1 MPGFCARSSSGGE
14 VPNGVEPR
22 YRLVVKLETP
32 RCPNCNAL
40 LEGLRGG
47 KGSCKYC
54 GATIVGRP
62 EAGAKTETRYTL
74 VLRVGPSNR
83 ERVAALLGERLGLE
97 LAEARSTL
105 ARTPCEVE
113 TGIHEEQ
120 ARALARD
127 LALAGA
133 RVDVVEHVVAV
144 PLVRVVLESV
154 GQDRLATIVAIR
166 QHLDVGLQEARRLVD
181 RTPAVM
187 VESMEERPAL
197 ALIAALE
204 KAGARARVG

>member
-1 MPGFCARSSSGGE
+1 MPDSCGRSSSGGE

-22 YRLVVKLETP
+22 YRLAVKLETP

-47 KGSCKYC
+47 KGICRYC
-54 GATIVGRP
+54 GATIVGGP
-62 EAGAKTETRYTL
+62 EAGTKTETRYSL

-83 ERVAALLGERLGLE
+83 ERVAALLGERLGP
-97 LAEARSTL
+97 AEARSTL
-105 ARTPCEVE
+105 DGTPCEIE
-113 TGIHEEQ
+113 MGTDEER
-120 ARALARD
+120 ARALAQD